1 MFEGWKLD
9 GPAKTYIFDPA
20 SRCRDAAPRL
30 QQRKAMMRSLSDK
43 PWMLGSVSPL
53 QMLRGML
60 DISVQWW
67 REAPLLG
74 AARLS
79 LLAATIW
86 GLAHLLREP
95 GVGAVVAGAGALGLY
110 ALGRQ

>member
-1 MFEGWKLD
+1 MTGRLKH
-9 GPAKTYIFDPA
+9 IFLIQLQ
-20 SRCRDAAPRL
+20 DAATPRLGL

-95 GVGAVVAGAGALGLY
+95 GVGVVVAGAGALGLY